1 MRELLALAKEPTFA
15 DDKEK
20 KFGMVAIE
28 RMELSHA
35 KLWYPASIA
44 FWAICLAVTWHFNY
58 PAATRSLLYIS
69 GFTMVAAKILLFII
83 AKSSKVLRFG
93 QLTGYI
99 LSNIIMSAAC
109 WSLAGTKAAVD
120 GIAVVWALGSALALA
135 LLAFR
140 NYVHIFAVTLF
151 VGLFSWQMTMHHV
164 NIVGIMFGISMVL
177 LTSNSQIVLK
187 RYVKTQ
193 MIKSYRQQSIYTPK
207 QVLLQAIEKET
218 SVGDLFRPEMRFCAC
233 ICADWRSFQ
242 SFSSSVTPTE
252 LADTLEHYY
261 DLQIKL
267 LDQSFPEGNYFIDWI
282 ADELFVVGYMT
293 ERCDEK
299 TLIGNAVRY
308 AKASIAARAEFN
320 RSHGAP
326 RGLDAGIAAGM
337 TTVGMLGPEGNKKA
351 TALGQIPG
359 VARRLQTLAKELRTT
374 DGDCDRVVVEPSLA
388 GALRIDAFDLI
399 SIPVPGAVKV
409 KDLSC
414 TTVLVYEHG
423 PVARRDPQQVTRIHA

>member
-15 DDKEK
+15 DEKEK

-58 PAATRSLLYIS
+58 PGATRSLIYIS
-69 GFTMVAAKILLFII
+69 GFTMIATKVVLFVAT
-83 AKSSKVLRFG
+83 KSSKILRFG
-93 QLTGYI
+93 QLTGYT
-99 LSNIIMSAAC
+99 LSNLIMAAAC
-109 WSLAGTKAAVD
+109 WSLVGTRAAVD

-140 NYVHIFAVTLF
+140 NYVHIFAVALF
-151 VGLFSWQMTMHHV
+151 IGLFSWQMTLHHV
-164 NIVGIMFGISMVL
+164 NVVGILFGISMVL
-177 LTSNSQIVLK
+177 LTSNSQIILK

-193 MIKSYRQQSIYTPK
+193 MIKSYRQQSVYTPK
-207 QVLLQAIEKET
+207 QVLLQAIERQT
-218 SVGDLFRPEMRFCAC
+218 SVGDLFRPEMRFCTC

-261 DLQIKL
+261 DLQIRL

-282 ADELFVVGYMT
+282 ADELFVVGYLT

-299 TLIGNAVRY
+299 TLVGNAVRY

-326 RGLDAGIAAGM
+326 RGLDVGIAAGM

-351 TALGQIPG
+351 TALGQVPG

-388 GALRIDAFDLI
+388 GRIETEASELI
-399 SIPVPGAVKV
+399 SIAVPGEIKV

-414 TTVLVYEHG
+414 STVLVYEHE
-423 PVARRDPQQVTRIHA
+423 PVTRQPLQTVTRIHA